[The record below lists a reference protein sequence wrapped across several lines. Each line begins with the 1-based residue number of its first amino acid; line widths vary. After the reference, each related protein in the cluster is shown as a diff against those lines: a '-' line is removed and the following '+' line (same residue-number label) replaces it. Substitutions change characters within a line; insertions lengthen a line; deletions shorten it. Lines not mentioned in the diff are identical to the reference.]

1 MRYYFLGIGGIG
13 MSAIA
18 RYFKAKGFE
27 VAGYD
32 RTSTVLTREL
42 EAEGIKINYVDEV
55 EAIPLAFRGIDSE
68 AEKHLTSN
76 YSSPVLGEVAKP
88 EGFELS
94 TLNSQPSTLVVYTPA
109 IPADNKQYRFFVDNG
124 FKMMKRAAVLGE
136 ITRLERGLCI
146 AGTHGKTTT
155 STMTAHI
162 LKQSHVDCNAFLGG
176 ISKNYTSNLLLSDKS
191 DLVVIEADEF
201 DRSFHHLSPYM
212 AVITST
218 DADHLDIYGTH
229 EAYLESFAHFT
240 SLIVDGGVLFVKKGI
255 FNAQCTMH
263 NAQLSYLSE
272 ISNKGANGKPYQV
285 GSKNVTLYT
294 YSGSEQAD
302 FYADNI
308 RLGGGRLVFD
318 FVTPEE
324 RITDVELGVPVMI
337 NVENAVAAMAVAYL
351 NGVTADELRAS
362 MASFAGIRRRFDFH
376 LRTDRLTVIDD
387 YAHHPMELEASLKS
401 VNALYADKKIVVVF
415 QPHLYTRTRD
425 FYHEFA
431 AALSHAEQ
439 VVLVE
444 IYPARELP
452 IEGVTSQLILDEVTS
467 PIKRL
472 TTKAELIDTLKT
484 LEFDVLLTVGA
495 GDIDTYIPQIVESL
509 EFRV

>member
-18 RYFKAKGFE
+18 RYFKAKGFD

-32 RTSTVLTREL
+32 RTSTVFTREL
-42 EAEGIKINYVDEV
+42 EAEGIAVNYVDEV
-55 EAIPLAFRGIDSE
+55 
-68 AEKHLTSN
+68 
-76 YSSPVLGEVAKP
+76 GEIAQQYCDVA
-88 EGFELS
+88 
-94 TLNSQPSTLVVYTPA
+94 NTLVVYTPA
-109 IPADNKQYRFFVDNG
+109 IPADNKQYQYFSTNG
-124 FKMMKRAAVLGE
+124 FRMMKRAAILGE

-191 DLVVIEADEF
+191 DYVVIEADEF

-240 SLIVDGGVLFVKKGI
+240 SLIVDGGSLFVKKGI
-255 FNAQCTMH
+255 
-263 NAQLSYLSE
+263 QLAPRT
-272 ISNKGANGKPYQV
+272 SNKVAI
-285 GSKNVTLYT
+285 YT
-294 YSGSEQAD
+294 YSGTEQAD

-318 FVTPEE
+318 FVTPDE
-324 RITDVELGVPVMI
+324 RIADVELGVPVMI
-337 NVENAVAAMAVAYL
+337 NVENAVAAMAIAYSC
-351 NGVTADELRAS
+351 GVEADELRSA

-376 LRTDRLTVIDD
+376 FRTDEFTVIDD
-387 YAHHPMELEASLKS
+387 YAHHPIELEASLKS
-401 VNALYADKKIVVVF
+401 VNALYDDKKIVVVF

-425 FYHEFA
+425 FYREFA
-431 AALSHAEQ
+431 SALSLAEQ

-452 IEGVTSQLILDEVTS
+452 IDGVTSQIIFDNVTS
-467 PIKRL
+467 PVKRL
-472 TTKAELIDTLKT
+472 TTKAELIDTLRS

-495 GDIDTYIPQIVESL
+495 GDIDTYIPGIIQS
-509 EFRV
+509 RK

>member
-18 RYFKAKGFE
+18 RYFKAKGFD

-42 EAEGIKINYVDEV
+42 EAEGIAVNYVDEV
-55 EAIPLAFRGIDSE
+55 
-68 AEKHLTSN
+68 
-76 YSSPVLGEVAKP
+76 GEIAQQYCDVA
-88 EGFELS
+88 
-94 TLNSQPSTLVVYTPA
+94 NTLVVYTPA
-109 IPADNKQYRFFVDNG
+109 IPADNNQYQYFSTNG
-124 FKMMKRAAVLGE
+124 FRMMKRAAILGE

-191 DLVVIEADEF
+191 DYVVIEADEF

-229 EAYLESFAHFT
+229 EAYLESFVHFT
-240 SLIVDGGVLFVKKGI
+240 SLIVDGGSLFVKKGI
-255 FNAQCTMH
+255 
-263 NAQLSYLSE
+263 QLAPRT
-272 ISNKGANGKPYQV
+272 SNKVAI
-285 GSKNVTLYT
+285 YT
-294 YSGSEQAD
+294 YSGTEQAD

-318 FVTPEE
+318 FVTPDE
-324 RITDVELGVPVMI
+324 RIADVELGVPVMI
-337 NVENAVAAMAVAYL
+337 NVENAVAAMAIAYSC
-351 NGVTADELRAS
+351 GVEADELRSA

-376 LRTDRLTVIDD
+376 LRTDEFTVIDD

-401 VNALYADKKIVVVF
+401 VNALYDDKKIVVVF

-425 FYHEFA
+425 FYREFA
-431 AALSHAEQ
+431 SALSLAEQ

-452 IEGVTSQLILDEVTS
+452 IDGVTSQIIFDNVTS
-467 PIKRL
+467 PVKRL
-472 TTKAELIDTLKT
+472 TTKAELIDTLRS

-495 GDIDTYIPQIVESL
+495 GDIDTYIPSIIQS
-509 EFRV
+509 RK

>member
-55 EAIPLAFRGIDSE
+55 EAIPLAFRGIDSDE
-68 AEKHLTSN
+68 EK
-76 YSSPVLGEVAKP
+76 
-88 EGFELS
+88 LS
-94 TLNSQPSTLVVYTPA
+94 TLNSQLSTLVVYTPA

-218 DADHLDIYGTH
+218 DADHPDIYGTH

-255 FNAQCTMH
+255 
-263 NAQLSYLSE
+263 QLAPRTSD
-272 ISNKGANGKPYQV
+272 K
-285 GSKNVTLYT
+285 VTIYT

-308 RLGGGRLVFD
+308 RLGGGRLVLLQRS
-318 FVTPEE
+318 V
-324 RITDVELGVPVMI
+324 L
-337 NVENAVAAMAVAYL
+337 
-351 NGVTADELRAS
+351 
-362 MASFAGIRRRFDFH
+362 
-376 LRTDRLTVIDD
+376 
-387 YAHHPMELEASLKS
+387 PMS
-401 VNALYADKKIVVVF
+401 N
-415 QPHLYTRTRD
+415 
-425 FYHEFA
+425 
-431 AALSHAEQ
+431 
-439 VVLVE
+439 LVC
-444 IYPARELP
+444 L
-452 IEGVTSQLILDEVTS
+452 
-467 PIKRL
+467 
-472 TTKAELIDTLKT
+472 
-484 LEFDVLLTVGA
+484 
-495 GDIDTYIPQIVESL
+495 
-509 EFRV
+509 